1 MNRGTGETSENKKL
15 EQAKQSV
22 AGKNLGEQEVKETIR
37 MFLEFLT
44 YRQIAEIPFTVNNRV
59 RRFSIS
65 QISNIVKKQDNPLYE
80 KEELDEGSLASKAFQ
95 LFEECKGPVQ
105 AVIELKISP
114 EDAEEHYKKWV
125 ELKEK
130 DLSGPNVPKRLK
142 ELESTVKTLFDTQCL
157 SLVNPLVGCGNPD
170 CSARD
175 ENELQVEVVCNV
187 CGTKRMMPL
196 NWENK
201 DEIG

>member
-1 MNRGTGETSENKKL
+1 MNRGTDETSENKKL
-15 EQAKQSV
+15 EQAKRSV
-22 AGKNLGEQEVKETIR
+22 ARKNMDEQEVKETIR
-37 MFLEFLT
+37 RFLEFLT

-65 QISNIVKKQDNPLYE
+65 QISNIVKKQDNPLDE

-95 LFEECKGPVQ
+95 LFEEDKGPVQ

-114 EDAEEHYKKWV
+114 EDAEEHYAKWV

-142 ELESTVKTLFDTQCL
+142 ELESTVKTLFDTQSF
-157 SLVNPLVGCGNPD
+157 SLINPLIGCGNPD

-175 ENELQVEVVCNV
+175 ENEMWVEVVCKA
-187 CGTKRMMPL
+187 CGKKQEMPL
-196 NWENK
+196 NMENK
-201 DEIG
+201 DEI